1 MLRMT
6 IKKKKK
12 SNAEYW
18 IMCAIPLLLVFVF
31 NYLPMIGAII
41 AFKDYRFNKGIFGS
55 DWVGFKNF
63 ELFLTT
69 NEFLKVTYNTLFLNA
84 LFIIFGVISAV
95 ALAILLFNLKKRT
108 AVKIYQT
115 ILITPH
121 FMSWVIVSFMVYTVL
136 SPNGILNSL
145 LQAVGM
151 NSIEWY
157 AEPKIWPLILIIT
170 FIWKNVG
177 MDCVIYYA
185 ALMGID
191 SSLFEAADIDG
202 ASKWQKIKAIIIPE
216 LVPIITMLTILKIGG
231 IFRADFGMFYNVPRN
246 VGLLYETTDVVD
258 TYIYRSMKSVRNLGI
273 PAAAGLLQS
282 VVGCAMVIIT
292 NKIVKKVS
300 PENTWF

>member
-1 MLRMT
+1 MLRTT
-6 IKKKKK
+6 IKKKKR
-12 SNAEYW
+12 SNVEYW

-55 DWVGFKNF
+55 EWIGFKNF
-63 ELFLTT
+63 EIFLKT

-108 AVKIYQT
+108 AIKIYQT

-136 SPNGILNSL
+136 SPNGILNSV
-145 LQAVGM
+145 LQAIGM

-157 AEPKIWPLILIIT
+157 AEPKMWPIILVIT
-170 FIWKNVG
+170 FIWKHVG
-177 MDCVIYYA
+177 MDCVVYYA

-202 ASKWQKIKAIIIPE
+202 ASKWQKTKAIIIPE
-216 LVPIITMLTILKIGG
+216 LVPIITMLTILKIGS
-231 IFRADFGMFYNVPRN
+231 IFRADFGLFYNVPRN

-258 TYIYRSMKSVRNLGI
+258 TYIYRAMKSVRNLGV

-282 VVGCAMVIIT
+282 VVGCVMVLIT

-300 PENTWF
+300 PENTLF